1 MAMIDYAYVHD
12 YIISSYSSYNG
23 NPTIALLQ
31 KNNTNGFNNLQAML
45 HLAPTFGC
53 YHPQLMLAIM
63 WQDLEV
69 KYLGE
74 TRKMNE
80 PMRIVR
86 FNNAVN
92 LPKDIWLNADLSW
105 RSAGD
110 SENIH
115 MSQSWQ
121 FDLSLYKA
129 FFHDRLSV
137 KLAVNDVFASMRQK
151 ITIFSDIHQ
160 FYLDK
165 RTDNRSLRLTIRYN
179 FNPARSKYKGTGAGN
194 AEKNRL

>member
-1 MAMIDYAYVHD
+1 
-12 YIISSYSSYNG
+12 
-23 NPTIALLQ
+23 
-31 KNNTNGFNNLQAML
+31 
-45 HLAPTFGC
+45 
-53 YHPQLMLAIM
+53 M

-115 MSQSWQ
+115 LGQSWQ

-137 KLAVNDVFASMRQK
+137 KLAVNDIFASMRQK

-165 RTDNRSLRLTIRYN
+165 RTDNRSLKLTIRYN

-194 AEKNRL
+194 DVKSRL